1 MDGKKK
7 KEKYD
12 DEIKYKHI
20 CTYCDYRTN
29 KAYNYNKHIETP
41 RHNNAIED
49 ANMTKTIFDIYMEI
63 KNK

>member
-12 DEIKYKHI
+12 NEIKYKHI

-29 KAYNYNKHIETP
+29 KTYNYNKHIET
-41 RHNNAIED
+41 RNHKMIMNISELYD
-49 ANMTKTIFDIYMEI
+49 KIH
-63 KNK
+63 KKKL